1 MSKPDERQDAKEHP
15 RGEALTRCGHLG
27 LRAIAGLPLA
37 TPAKAQ
43 AAGDAAP
50 AAAAVT
56 TLPTAEWW
64 TTPLLASGIG
74 RDKVPANARS
84 HTDRDLLR
92 PPISAPRS
100 TSAMPASTSARRTVP
115 VSRKSSSEASK
126 PHCAKLPRRILTRDN
141 GYFFEAK

>member
-1 MSKPDERQDAKEHP
+1 
-15 RGEALTRCGHLG
+15 
-27 LRAIAGLPLA
+27 LA

-56 TLPTAEWW
+56 SLPTAEVVG